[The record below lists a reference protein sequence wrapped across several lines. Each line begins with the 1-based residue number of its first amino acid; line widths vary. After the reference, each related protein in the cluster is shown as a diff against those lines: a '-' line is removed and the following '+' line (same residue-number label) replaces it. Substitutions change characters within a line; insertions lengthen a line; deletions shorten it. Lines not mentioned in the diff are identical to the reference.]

1 MKKKN
6 WVQKLGTMLG
16 VSIAAV
22 ILSQSAVVAQEII
35 STENTTFQIGA
46 DKTATADFSA
56 GPIMPGDT
64 LKVQR
69 KYHFRRNRIHSADR
83 CYGCCCLLV
92 LSQGL

>member
-1 MKKKN
+1 MIFSTLCYRKEENILKKKN

-16 VSIAAV
+16 ASIAAV

-35 STENTTFQIGA
+35 STENTTFQVGA

-64 LKVQR
+64 LKVQGKR
-69 KYHFRRNRIHSADR
+69 ESTAW
-83 CYGCCCLLV
+83 
-92 LSQGL
+92 